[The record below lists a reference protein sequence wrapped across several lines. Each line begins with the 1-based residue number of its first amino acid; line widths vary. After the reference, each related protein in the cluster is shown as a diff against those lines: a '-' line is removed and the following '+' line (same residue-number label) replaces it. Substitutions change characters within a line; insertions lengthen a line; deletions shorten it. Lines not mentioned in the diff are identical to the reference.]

1 MGRRSLLLRQ
11 EHRIPS
17 LKDPRNRATLLQPSQ
32 LDLECSTPPELAWQQ
47 RNGSGGTLSGVAPLF
62 SFFSSKTEVIPEG
75 GITFFLFRA
84 RSSKE
89 LYVTKGTNYIVQ

>member
-1 MGRRSLLLRQ
+1 M
-11 EHRIPS
+11 
-17 LKDPRNRATLLQPSQ
+17 DY
-32 LDLECSTPPELAWQQ
+32 AWQQ
-47 RNGSGGTLSGVAPLF
+47 RNGSGGTLSGVAHL

>member
-1 MGRRSLLLRQ
+1 MAIKISCFLFLVF
-11 EHRIPS
+11 
-17 LKDPRNRATLLQPSQ
+17 ATPFM
-32 LDLECSTPPELAWQQ
+32 DYAWQH